1 MKYPSAWAETISG
14 IVVDYTG
21 ATETVILLEDIAHAL
36 SMTCRF
42 NGHCKVFYSVAEHSV
57 NVAKLVNFAFTE
69 KPHNK
74 APVVLAALLHDAH
87 EAYVGDVI
95 TPMKKALG
103 VSYTTLEYH
112 FNRMIGLT
120 FGVALN
126 DLHPIVKQADLAML
140 EAERRYYLSPSVHDW
155 GLDFSSI
162 PTPIRRE
169 AADII
174 NRNLLNVR
182 PTPGEA
188 KASFISTF
196 GATVDMGR

>member
-57 NVAKLVNFAFTE
+57 NVAKLVDAEFTDE
-69 KPHNK
+69 GRST
-74 APVVLAALLHDAH
+74 VMLAALLHDAH

-95 TPMKKALG
+95 TPMKKSLG

-112 FNRMIGLT
+112 FNRMIGIT
-120 FGVALN
+120 FGVELN
-126 DLHPIVKQADLAML
+126 DLHPIVKQADIAML
-140 EAERRYYLSPSVHDW
+140 EAERRHYLSPSVHDW
-155 GLDFSSI
+155 GIDYSVCPGSM
-162 PTPIRRE
+162 RRQANHMVE
-169 AADII
+169 
-174 NRNLLNVR
+174 RSLMEGR
-182 PTPGEA
+182 PSEA
-188 KASFISTF
+188 KAAFIAAF
-196 GATVDMGR
+196 GDIVNMDR